1 LAPPRWGQVREF
13 CLKQGYRETRTDHF
27 HYLKVLTDGSTSG
40 TMVSMSKDGDEVPAQ
55 MWSRVWRRQL
65 RLAGEEEFWKG
76 LRGDS
81 VQYAVSP
88 VEEQAEPLPPYL
100 VRFLRDVLHRSDEE
114 IAATTREKAQ
124 NELNAYYAR
133 ELRKQI

>member
-1 LAPPRWGQVREF
+1 
-13 CLKQGYRETRTDHF
+13 
-27 HYLKVLTDGSTSG
+27 
-40 TMVSMSKDGDEVPAQ
+40 

-65 RLAGEEEFWKG
+65 RLAGDEEFWKG

-88 VEEQAEPLPPYL
+88 VEERVEPLPTYL
-100 VRFLRDVLHRSDEE
+100 VRFLRDVLRRSDEE

-133 ELRKQI
+133 ELRNQI